1 MNIVHIVFCTMT
13 VCCCQCIN
21 MFWKRLSL
29 QTKMVKT
36 RRCSIETSQTSGFSS
51 GAIAWSSEI
60 LLYCTLFAIT
70 SLEFTSVRFP
80 TQKLTNSM
88 QGH

>member
-1 MNIVHIVFCTMT
+1 
-13 VCCCQCIN
+13 
-21 MFWKRLSL
+21 
-29 QTKMVKT
+29 MVKT
-36 RRCSIETSQTSGFSS
+36 RRCSIETSQTSGFSN

-88 QGH
+88 QGHLIHTSNSKLTEYQFNNKTYDHFLFKFNPSY